1 MIELGRSIRLLW
13 FRLVK
18 LGGVDQVD
26 QVKLLDQ
33 VLLGQVKVVDVGR
46 GR

>member
-1 MIELGRSIRLLW
+1 MIELGRSIMLLW